1 MEEDAYCLVM
11 AFGSSVSADDHD
23 DVGRGGR
30 EGASSARKTIERRLE
45 MLVSRI
51 NAAGGV
57 DGSAAGPNV
66 DGARPYLSSLLRTLI
81 RPRDP
86 DAWSRRSIDESRGG
100 GETHLTTLRRGR
112 AALVSFLVAIDTPGR
127 ENAVVRLLAP
137 SPVPSYLGYLSPSE
151 DYRTSRRREKEQ
163 VVHRSSYFL
172 LAAEEGGDA
181 TLPPPPMVT
190 EVGLSMCVRNFLHGD
205 APQAGGSPAPTSSCR
220 GAQGGGLE
228 IFRNRGPLR
237 ASHADDA
244 RGNSLRSILT
254 SLPNANDLAYDL
266 FDLALR
272 LAADD
277 DGEHESRPLPL
288 RLATPSPV
296 QICPHSLE
304 VQCHNFY

>member
-1 MEEDAYCLVM
+1 MEEDAYCLAM

-66 DGARPYLSSLLRTLI
+66 DGARPYFSSLLRTLI

-86 DAWSRRSIDESRGG
+86 DAWSRWSIDESRGG

-172 LAAEEGGDA
+172 PAAEEGGDA
-181 TLPPPPMVT
+181 TLP
-190 EVGLSMCVRNFLHGD
+190 
-205 APQAGGSPAPTSSCR
+205 
-220 GAQGGGLE
+220 
-228 IFRNRGPLR
+228 
-237 ASHADDA
+237 
-244 RGNSLRSILT
+244 
-254 SLPNANDLAYDL
+254 
-266 FDLALR
+266 
-272 LAADD
+272 
-277 DGEHESRPLPL
+277 SR
-288 RLATPSPV
+288 RW
-296 QICPHSLE
+296 
-304 VQCHNFY
+304 

>member
-1 MEEDAYCLVM
+1 M

-30 EGASSARKTIERRLE
+30 EGTSSARKTIERRLE

-66 DGARPYLSSLLRTLI
+66 DGARPYFSSLLRTPI

-86 DAWSRRSIDESRGG
+86 DAWSRWSIDESRGG

-172 LAAEEGGDA
+172 PAAEEGGGA
-181 TLPPPPMVT
+181 TLPPPAD
-190 EVGLSMCVRNFLHGD
+190 GNGSRSQHVREELLARGRPRHR
-205 APQAGGSPAPTSSCR
+205 PA
-220 GAQGGGLE
+220 E
-228 IFRNRGPLR
+228 ELR
-237 ASHADDA
+237 AAASRYSGIVAPCGLPT
-244 RGNSLRSILT
+244 RTILAET
-254 SLPNANDLAYDL
+254 RFALSSLPSLTQTI
-266 FDLALR
+266 
-272 LAADD
+272 
-277 DGEHESRPLPL
+277 SR
-288 RLATPSPV
+288 T
-296 QICPHSLE
+296 ICSIWR
-304 VQCHNFY
+304 

>member
-1 MEEDAYCLVM
+1 MGEEDAYCLAM

-30 EGASSARKTIERRLE
+30 EGTSSARKTIERRLE
-45 MLVSRI
+45 MIVSRI

-66 DGARPYLSSLLRTLI
+66 DGARPYFSSLLRTLI

-86 DAWSRRSIDESRGG
+86 DAWSRWSIDESRGG

-151 DYRTSRRREKEQ
+151 DYRTPRRREKEQ

-172 LAAEEGGDA
+172 PAAEEGGDA
-181 TLPPPPMVT
+181 MLPPPPMVT

-205 APQAGGSPAPTSSCR
+205 APDIVLPRSSGRRPRDIQESWPPAGFPR
-220 GAQGGGLE
+220 GQYSRKL
-228 IFRNRGPLR
+228 
-237 ASHADDA
+237 AS
-244 RGNSLRSILT
+244 L
-254 SLPNANDLAYDL
+254 Y
-266 FDLALR
+266 
-272 LAADD
+272 
-277 DGEHESRPLPL
+277 
-288 RLATPSPV
+288 
-296 QICPHSLE
+296 PHSPP
-304 VQCHNFY
+304 

>member
-1 MEEDAYCLVM
+1 V
-11 AFGSSVSADDHD
+11 
-23 DVGRGGR
+23 
-30 EGASSARKTIERRLE
+30 
-45 MLVSRI
+45 
-51 NAAGGV
+51 
-57 DGSAAGPNV
+57 
-66 DGARPYLSSLLRTLI
+66 
-81 RPRDP
+81 
-86 DAWSRRSIDESRGG
+86 
-100 GETHLTTLRRGR
+100 
-112 AALVSFLVAIDTPGR
+112 LVSFLFAIDAPGQ

-172 LAAEEGGDA
+172 PAAEEGGDA
-181 TLPPPPMVT
+181 TLPPLPMVT

-205 APQAGGSPAPTSSCR
+205 TPQAGGSPAPTSSCR

-244 RGNSLRSILT
+244 RGNSLCSIIT
-254 SLPNANDLAYDL
+254 PLPDANDLAYNL

-296 QICPHSLE
+296 QTCPHSLE

>member
-1 MEEDAYCLVM
+1 M
-11 AFGSSVSADDHD
+11 
-23 DVGRGGR
+23 
-30 EGASSARKTIERRLE
+30 
-45 MLVSRI
+45 
-51 NAAGGV
+51 
-57 DGSAAGPNV
+57 
-66 DGARPYLSSLLRTLI
+66 
-81 RPRDP
+81 
-86 DAWSRRSIDESRGG
+86 
-100 GETHLTTLRRGR
+100 
-112 AALVSFLVAIDTPGR
+112 
-127 ENAVVRLLAP
+127 
-137 SPVPSYLGYLSPSE
+137 
-151 DYRTSRRREKEQ
+151 
-163 VVHRSSYFL
+163 VHRSSYFL
-172 LAAEEGGDA
+172 PAAEEGGDA

-237 ASHADDA
+237 ASHADNT

-254 SLPNANDLAYDL
+254 PLPDANDLAYDL

-296 QICPHSLE
+296 QTCPHSLE